1 MFLGER
7 CSANVSCVLK
17 WLWYQSTDVP
27 SIQNTIVNCLPA
39 VTKVGQLLV
48 SVDEF
53 FEGDGLVLVVVCG
66 LSVYVVEDAFMM
78 LWVEQILVGVVGDCA
93 VLGYL
98 DEHFEQ
104 HPEHL
109 VQLPVCTV
117 HQKN

>member
-17 WLWYQSTDVP
+17 WLWYQSTDVT

-98 DEHFEQ
+98 DEHFKQ
-104 HPEHL
+104 HPEHFT
-109 VQLPVCTV
+109 QLPVCTV
-117 HQKN
+117 HQKH